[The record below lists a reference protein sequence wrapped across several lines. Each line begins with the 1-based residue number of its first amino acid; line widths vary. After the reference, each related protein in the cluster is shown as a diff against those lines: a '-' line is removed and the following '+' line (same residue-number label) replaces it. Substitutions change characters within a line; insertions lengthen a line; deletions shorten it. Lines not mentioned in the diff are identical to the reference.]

1 MENITLSELINQSY
15 PNVPF
20 IGIYTDDGPIY
31 PDYTDEILETH
42 GDLIVVDSYYS
53 KRNDVLVVS
62 FDKKIN

>member
-1 MENITLSELINQSY
+1 MEKITLLELIKQSY
-15 PNVPF
+15 QNVPF